1 MINLAASCIINPIT
15 PRLHRDYTGIQ
26 LHALQTTIWG
36 QKLSSFPWKLNFL
49 SFSKLFLH
57 YLALEPLGKKICF
70 QWRYYIKSLICQT
83 IFQLLC
89 RAADSD
95 IQLMKIS
102 LTEYLLSIIS
112 RKSKIPHIWRNIF
125 CVWRKTSI
133 SNFLKSFKLITQG
146 GEGRPSGQDF
156 KTF

>member
-57 YLALEPLGKKICF
+57 YLAMEPVGKKYVF
-70 QWRYYIKSLICQT
+70 NGDTIKKEQIKKKNR
-83 IFQLLC
+83 FV
-89 RAADSD
+89 
-95 IQLMKIS
+95 K
-102 LTEYLLSIIS
+102 
-112 RKSKIPHIWRNIF
+112 
-125 CVWRKTSI
+125 
-133 SNFLKSFKLITQG
+133 
-146 GEGRPSGQDF
+146 
-156 KTF
+156 